1 MRERIKFSL
10 IKIKNQSLGYTEL
23 SLSKHCPNNLNIFIR
38 SLFNTDEYR
47 RNKKNPLK
55 SGANVVAND

>member
-10 IKIKNQSLGYTEL
+10 IKIKNQSRGYTEL
-23 SLSKHCPNNLNIFIR
+23 FPSKHYPNNLNIFIR

-47 RNKKNPLK
+47 RNKKTPLK
-55 SGANVVAND
+55 ERG